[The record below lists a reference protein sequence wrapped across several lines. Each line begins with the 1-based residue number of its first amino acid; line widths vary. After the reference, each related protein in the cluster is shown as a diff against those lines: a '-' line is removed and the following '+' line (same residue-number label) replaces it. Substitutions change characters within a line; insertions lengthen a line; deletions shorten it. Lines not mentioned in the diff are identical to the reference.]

1 VQRPAIPQWR
11 RVVTPIALALLSLF
25 AAITIWIAVTDAENP
40 NRVAVFSGAIEVR
53 AVNVPEGLA
62 VASIREPSVSLR
74 VSATED
80 DFAELT
86 VADFRAEVD
95 LSGVRQSSDQ
105 LVLARVVSDK
115 DVEITEVAPAFV
127 TVTLEPVATKLV
139 PVQANIVGSPPQGY
153 SVGDV
158 ESNPTTVRV
167 TGATSLVNLVATA
180 GADVTVT
187 GLRAS
192 LQQRTELTPRDS
204 RGADIRGVRV
214 EPSNTDL
221 RVPVAQQEVT
231 LALTVV
237 PTVQGTLADGY
248 NLIGV
253 SSDPPAIAVTGSL
266 EVLQAASFLGTEP
279 IDVTGLRADTTR
291 TVRLRLPAGLA
302 VARDSV
308 SVRIRVQP
316 ASGEM
321 TLSLA
326 PEVTGVADGLR
337 ATLQTST
344 LEVRLRGQLPVLR
357 EIQPGE
363 IKATVSAAGLSEGV
377 QILRPE
383 IAVPEG
389 VEVAAIDPAQVVVV
403 LRR

>member
-1 VQRPAIPQWR
+1 
-11 RVVTPIALALLSLF
+11 
-25 AAITIWIAVTDAENP
+25 
-40 NRVAVFSGAIEVR
+40 
-53 AVNVPEGLA
+53 
-62 VASIREPSVSLR
+62 
-74 VSATED
+74 
-80 DFAELT
+80 
-86 VADFRAEVD
+86 
-95 LSGVRQSSDQ
+95 
-105 LVLARVVSDK
+105 
-115 DVEITEVAPAFV
+115 
-127 TVTLEPVATKLV
+127 
-139 PVQANIVGSPPQGY
+139 
-153 SVGDV
+153 
-158 ESNPTTVRV
+158 
-167 TGATSLVNLVATA
+167 
-180 GADVTVT
+180 
-187 GLRAS
+187 
-192 LQQRTELTPRDS
+192 
-204 RGADIRGVRV
+204 
-214 EPSNTDL
+214 
-221 RVPVAQQEVT
+221 
-231 LALTVV
+231 
-237 PTVQGTLADGY
+237 VQGTLADGY

-266 EVLQAASFLGTEP
+266 EVLQSASFLGTEP

-344 LEVRLRGQLPVLR
+344 LSVRLRGQLPVLR